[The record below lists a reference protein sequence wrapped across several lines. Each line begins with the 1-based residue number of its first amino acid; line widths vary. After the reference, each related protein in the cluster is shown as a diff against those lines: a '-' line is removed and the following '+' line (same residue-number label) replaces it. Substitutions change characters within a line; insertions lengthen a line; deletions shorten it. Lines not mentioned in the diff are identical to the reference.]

1 MECRKCK
8 REIPS
13 DAVMCCYCGVSTVPP
28 ARRKRTRG
36 NGQGCVYQLPNKKYI
51 AIKVHYYLDSD
62 GKKHKQTASR
72 CFDTKRDA
80 VNALPLLDPRK
91 SSASRATKKAKM
103 TFKGLYDLWLP
114 THEASKETLDCY
126 RAAVKYFAP
135 LYYERIADVDI
146 DDLQECIDE
155 CPRGKATR
163 KNMRT
168 TVGLM
173 YKYGI
178 PRGYLPEKL
187 NLADYLSVKG
197 AEGAGGTGLPDEYL
211 KAIQKATGG
220 SLAADYIYCQCYLGF
235 RPSELLALDV
245 GDYDPKE
252 RAFVGGAKTEAG
264 KNRTVTV
271 SPKIQPIID
280 RLIGAKNVGPV
291 FCTEAGARLDLKQ
304 YRAMFYDLLDS
315 LGLENPTFEVNGQQ
329 KHTYTPHS
337 CRHTFATLMK
347 RVDGNNKDKLELIG
361 HTSEEMLR
369 YYQDVSLEDLR
380 KITNLI

>member
-1 MECRKCK
+1 MICRKCK
-8 REIPS
+8 VEVPDGPFCS
-13 DAVMCCYCGVSTVPP
+13 QCGTKQATPTQKPKS
-28 ARRKRTRG
+28 RG
-36 NGQGCVYQLPNKKYI
+36 NGQGSVYQLPNKKWI
-51 AIKVHYYLDSD
+51 AVKVHYYLDAD
-62 GKKHKQTASR
+62 GKRHKQTASR
-72 CFDTKRDA
+72 CFATKRDA
-80 VNALPLLDPRK
+80 VNGLLLLDPRK
-91 SSASRATKKAKM
+91 ASSRKSEQKAKT

-114 THEASKETLDCY
+114 THEATKETLDCY
-126 RAAVKYFAP
+126 RAAIKYFSP
-135 LYYERIADVDI
+135 LYYERVADVDI

-168 TVGLM
+168 TIGLM

-197 AEGAGGTGLPDEYL
+197 SEGAGGIGLPDEYL
-211 KAIQKATGG
+211 QAVQKATGS
-220 SLAADYIYCQCYLGF
+220 SLAASYVYCQCYLGF
-235 RPSELLALDV
+235 RPSELLALTV
-245 GDYDPKE
+245 ADYDAKE
-252 RAFVGGAKTEAG
+252 RAFVGGSKTEAG

-280 RLIGAKNVGPV
+280 RLLEGKTSGQI
-291 FCTEAGARLDLKQ
+291 FCASNGQRLGIKQ
-304 YRAMFYDLLDS
+304 YRAMFYELLES

-347 RVDGNNKDKLELIG
+347 RVDGSNKDKLELIG

-380 KITNLI
+380 KITDAI